1 MASALYQA
9 LDGAGVGGPDR
20 RWHVHIEG
28 IVSARGMW
36 LLELALIGQP
46 GYTLKVRVPRLN
58 HATAIRVR
66 DAIEHWLARPNRVDG
81 ETIVIDHLE
90 GDDLANVDLQ
100 PRDWDAIDPPRPVV
114 LIVDD
119 IEDHLRLYEV
129 TLAERFTVLKA
140 TSGAEGLAIARV
152 QRPHVVLVDIM
163 MPGMDGWEV
172 CEQLRAAPDTSRTP
186 IIILTASA
194 ASDVPQRARAAGV
207 AAVLTKPYVIER
219 LERTID
225 AVLAQRPPTG

>member
-9 LDGAGVGGPDR
+9 LDGASVSVAAR
-20 RWHVHIEG
+20 HWRVHIEG
-28 IVSARGMW
+28 VVSTRGVW
-36 LLELALIGQP
+36 LVELALIGQP
-46 GYTLKVRVPRLN
+46 GYSVKLRVMRLD
-58 HATAIRVR
+58 HPTALR
-66 DAIEHWLARPNRVDG
+66 AIEALKSWLARADRVDG
-81 ETIVIDHLE
+81 ETIVIE
-90 GDDLANVDLQ
+90 PPGDDLANVDLQ
-100 PRDWDAIDPPRPVV
+100 PRDWDVIDPPRPVV

-140 TSGAEGLAIARV
+140 TSGPEGLAIARV
-152 QRPHVVLVDIM
+152 QRPNVVLLDIM

-172 CEQLRAAPDTSRTP
+172 CERLRAAPATAQTP

-194 ASDVPQRARAAGV
+194 ASDVPERARAAGA
-207 AAVLTKPYVIER
+207 AAVLTKPYVVDR

-225 AVLAQRPPTG
+225 AVLAQRAPNA